1 MKDLNLIYASHERY
15 HTQLTM
21 YTQLLTP
28 QESKSELEKFTGVT
42 VMIGDAM
49 DEAAIQKC
57 MQGKVYFFFEF
68 L

>member
-1 MKDLNLIYASHERY
+1 MRIIVLNEFTCALPNE
-15 HTQLTM
+15 
-21 YTQLLTP
+21 

-57 MQGKVYFFFEF
+57 MTGRIRTMQPVS
-68 L
+68 

>member
-1 MKDLNLIYASHERY
+1 
-15 HTQLTM
+15 M
-21 YTQLLTP
+21 YTQLRTL

-57 MQGKVYFFFEF
+57 MQGNVYLYFRRIKSC
-68 L
+68 